1 MQVVSAQN
9 KPLAS
14 TDDATLLRRLS
25 DNLARWAFT
34 DFEQAK
40 FALAE
45 LGRLLT
51 PRSPFDIRLSYHR
64 SAAFLENQWCR
75 YEQSLLHAKQAVSIL
90 ESLAD
95 GWALAEVWAD
105 IAATHLNQ
113 REWSAAEDALERA
126 KRYLGEDAPPRLQA
140 HVSCREGFFHL
151 LLGNQR
157 KALDCLMEA
166 EKALLNTE
174 QQTSTLKDWYIKTL
188 VLSGLGQLYE
198 YLGEEDKSQES
209 YRRVLSIVEK
219 YQLRPRSAW
228 HYLNAGRAALAR
240 NNAEKAQAHFEKVLT
255 VVETGEAEAKTLAL
269 SNLGILATLAGNA
282 PKAFNLFGQA
292 AADYDPPVKPSD
304 YTNLSKIE
312 SWSAELYLRLE
323 NPLEAEQH
331 YLRAWEIGQQG
342 NDLYQLGQVCHKL
355 AALYESQGRYKSAF
369 EWQKR
374 MTELNEAHFSRLRD
388 NERQE
393 IEARHQL
400 ERSRQESQ
408 MARLRVASLQLRAL
422 RAQMNPHFMF
432 NSLNAIQGLVTS
444 GRNAEAE
451 SYLAK
456 FAKMMRHTLEYSE
469 LEEVTLEQ
477 EIEFLERYLDINRK
491 LRFRDRLDFQII
503 VPKDEELDELYVPT
517 MIVQPFVE
525 NAIEHGLRPRQ
536 EGKLTIRFDVMP
548 DDEYLLRCVIEDD
561 GVGFN
566 KGREKQAAQ
575 AGAGFQKHR
584 SRGMEITQERLN
596 LLHQIQ
602 KRDGDKFI
610 QIDDLADL
618 TLGQRTGTRVEVLL
632 PILNGEKT
640 NFA

>member
-1 MQVVSAQN
+1 MQSLANQTKSSA
-9 KPLAS
+9 A
-14 TDDATLLRRLS
+14 DDGTLLRRLS

-34 DFEQAK
+34 DFEQANY
-40 FALAE
+40 ALAE

-51 PRSPFDIRLSYHR
+51 PRSPFDVRLSYHR
-64 SAAFLENQWCR
+64 SAAFLENQWYR
-75 YEQSLLHAKQAVSIL
+75 YDQSLLHARLAVSIL

-95 GWALAEVWAD
+95 GWALAETWAD

-113 REWSAAEDALERA
+113 RDWSAAEDAIERA
-126 KRYLGEDAPPRLQA
+126 KRFLGDDAPPRLRA
-140 HVSCREGFFHL
+140 HVTCREGFFYL
-151 LLGNQR
+151 LLGNPR

-166 EKALLNTE
+166 EKDFLDLEEKSA
-174 QQTSTLKDWYIKTL
+174 TLKDWYIKTL
-188 VLSGLGQLYE
+188 ILSGLGELYE

-209 YRRVLSIVEK
+209 YRSVLPIVEK
-219 YQLRPRSAW
+219 YKLRPRLAW

-240 NNAEKAQAHFEKVLT
+240 NDAEHAQLHFEKALN
-255 VVETGEAEAKTLAL
+255 VVGSGEAEAKTLAL

-292 AADYDPPVKPSD
+292 AADYDPPAKPSD
-304 YTNLSKIE
+304 FTNLSKIE
-312 SWSAELYLRLE
+312 SWSAGLYVQLE
-323 NPLEAEQH
+323 NAREAERH

-342 NDLYQLGQVCHKL
+342 NDLYHLAQVSQRL
-355 AALYESQGRYKSAF
+355 ASLYENTGNFKQAF
-369 EWQKR
+369 EWQR
-374 MTELNEAHFSRLRD
+374 QVTELNQTHFSNLRD

-408 MARLRVASLQLRAL
+408 MARLRVAGLQLRAL

-469 LEEVTLEQ
+469 LEEVSLEQ

-503 VPKDEELDELYVPT
+503 SPKNEELDELFVPT

-536 EGKLTIRFDVMP
+536 EGRLTIRFEVMP
-548 DDEYLLRCVIEDD
+548 DDEYLLRCIIEDD
-561 GVGFN
+561 GVGIN
-566 KGREKQAAQ
+566 KGREKAAAQ

-584 SRGMEITQERLN
+584 SRGMEITHERLL

-602 KRDGDKFI
+602 KRDGDNFI
-610 QIDDLADL
+610 QIYDLADL
-618 TLGQRTGTRVEVLL
+618 TNGQRSGTRVEVLL
-632 PILNGEKT
+632 PILNGE
-640 NFA
+640 